1 MKPIHIFGVCF
12 LLLLSTSM
20 KPQSAKILY
29 ISPDYRTGAVYDKI
43 RGDISSSL
51 RGCLQ
56 EKWVREISNTSWD
69 RSPAKNS
76 LLKGLRVN
84 YVLMLDQL
92 PVIKSTD
99 QQIEVSFKLI
109 MVDSTYSPHELTW
122 NNAVYVLELNS
133 TQAPT
138 NVKKVVNNVCE
149 EIDFYL
155 RSSDNPWKRKF
166 RPRIKI
172 DQFVSSGEMEEIDY
186 NAFRK
191 WLNKILEDKYSVDP
205 NYVFYFSRKYDKQ
218 FPESSVYVISG
229 QFNKYKEANDNLVS
243 VQLTIEFPDAHDVD
257 AVVIH
262 TEEFLFDDKS
272 KEIIVENI
280 ASVLEQEI
288 NYYGKE

>member
-1 MKPIHIFGVCF
+1 
-12 LLLLSTSM
+12 
-20 KPQSAKILY
+20 
-29 ISPDYRTGAVYDKI
+29 
-43 RGDISSSL
+43 
-51 RGCLQ
+51 
-56 EKWVREISNTSWD
+56 
-69 RSPAKNS
+69 
-76 LLKGLRVN
+76 
-84 YVLMLDQL
+84 
-92 PVIKSTD
+92 
-99 QQIEVSFKLI
+99 
-109 MVDSTYSPHELTW
+109 
-122 NNAVYVLELNS
+122 
-133 TQAPT
+133 
-138 NVKKVVNNVCE
+138 
-149 EIDFYL
+149 
-155 RSSDNPWKRKF
+155 
-166 RPRIKI
+166 
-172 DQFVSSGEMEEIDY
+172 MEEINY

-229 QFNKYKEANDNLVS
+229 QFYKYKEANDNLVS